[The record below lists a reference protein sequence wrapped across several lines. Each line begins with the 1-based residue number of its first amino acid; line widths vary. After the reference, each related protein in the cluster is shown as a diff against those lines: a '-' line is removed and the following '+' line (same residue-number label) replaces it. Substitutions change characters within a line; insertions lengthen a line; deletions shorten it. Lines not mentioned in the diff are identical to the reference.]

1 MISRR
6 KFLRNSGL
14 AAAGLAV
21 PHSSPLHARPQAGT
35 EVGRVKITDVKTAVI
50 ELKYNTTLVKVT
62 TDDGLYGL
70 GEAFPKVDVVGHL
83 NDLKRKI
90 IGKDPLQVE
99 FLSQMLMDEYVSRGS
114 RSGAYAGAI
123 GGIET
128 ALWDLAGKILN
139 VPVYVLLGGA
149 YRDKILIY
157 HDCGS
162 PKGADPQAWL
172 EEAQKSIDYG
182 FRALKFSFGRFTGDK
197 WNRYFQSQDMK
208 KFVAIL
214 ETIRKGIGSDIPVGI
229 DFHWKYNTREAM
241 KFAQMVESLDIWFIE
256 DPIPP
261 ENADA
266 FARLTASSP
275 VPIATGENLYTRH
288 QFRPFIEKQ
297 ACDIVQPDAQ
307 KCGGLLE
314 MKRIA
319 DWADMYNLNMLC
331 HNLCT
336 PLGTIASGHACM
348 AIKNFLSLESDS
360 VDLPYWQDII
370 LRDGPVYRDGYL
382 HIPDKPGIG
391 VELNEDVCRAHL
403 AAGTGYFE

>member
-1 MISRR
+1 M
-6 KFLRNSGL
+6 RNAGL
-14 AAAGLAV
+14 AATGLAV
-21 PHSSPLHARPQAGT
+21 PGKSLLFARPQAKT
-35 EVGRVKITDVKTAVI
+35 EAGRVKITDIKTAVI
-50 ELKYNTTLVKVT
+50 QLKYNTTLVKIT
-62 TDDGLYGL
+62 TDTGLYGL
-70 GEAFPKVDVVGHL
+70 GEAFPKVDVVGHI
-83 NDLKRKI
+83 NDLKRKL
-90 IGKDPLQVE
+90 IGEDPLQVE
-99 FLSQMLMDEYVSRGS
+99 ILTQLLMDEYVSRGS
-114 RSGAYAGAI
+114 RAGAYAGAI

-149 YRDKILIY
+149 YRDRLLIY

-162 PKGADPQAWL
+162 PEGYDPNAWL
-172 EEAQKSIDYG
+172 EEAQKSVAHGY
-182 FRALKFSFGRFTGDK
+182 RALKFSFGRFTGEK
-197 WNRYFQSQDMK
+197 WNRYFQPADMR
-208 KFVAIL
+208 KFVRIL
-214 ETIRKGIGSDIPVGI
+214 EVIRQALGSDVPIGV
-229 DFHWKYNTREAM
+229 DFHWKYNTREAL
-241 KFAQMVESLDIWFIE
+241 KFANMVESLNLWFIE

-266 FARLTASSP
+266 FARLTAASP

-288 QFRPFIEKQ
+288 GFRPFIEKQ

-314 MKRIA
+314 MKKIA
-319 DWADMYNLNMLC
+319 DWADLYYLNMLC

-382 HIPDKPGIG
+382 KVPDKPGLG
-391 VELNEDVCRAHL
+391 LELNEEVCRAHL
-403 AAGTGYFE
+403 ASGSGYFD